1 MSWEHVRSTT
11 ADTIVLIHGLWMTPR
26 SWELWVEYY
35 RRPGYEVL
43 APAYPGLDAEVE
55 ELRADPSPIE
65 RLTIQE
71 TVDHYDAVIRCLA
84 RPPIIIGHSFGGTL
98 VQLMLD
104 RGLGAAGV
112 AINSVPVKGV
122 AVEPRSQPST
132 QVAAMGGSS
141 TGHQAV
147 PLTFEEFEQAFT
159 TVSGGDEARAAYERY
174 CIPAPPGIVG
184 EGVIEHVSS
193 HPATEVDF
201 TRPDRA
207 PLLFVAGGEDR
218 ATPPSLNR
226 TNYTRYLEGSKAV
239 VAYREFPGRSHLSI
253 VRSGWQDMADH
264 VLRWAEQPTATA
276 EEALTTHRDGGTS
289 S

>member
-1 MSWEHVRSTT
+1 MSCEHLRSTI

-26 SWELWVEYY
+26 SWELWIEYY

-65 RLTIQE
+65 RLTIEE
-71 TVDHYDAVIRCLA
+71 TVDHYDAVIRALA

-122 AVEPRSQPST
+122 AVESRSRSST
-132 QVAAMGGSS
+132 QIAAMGLPS
-141 TGHQAV
+141 TRHEAV
-147 PLTFEEFEQAFT
+147 PLTFEQFEQVFT
-159 TVSGGDEARAAYERY
+159 TVSGGEEARAAYERY
-174 CIPAPPGIVG
+174 YVPAPPGIVG
-184 EGVIEHVSS
+184 DGVVEHVGS

-201 TRPDRA
+201 TKPDRA
-207 PLLFVAGGEDR
+207 PLLFVAGGEDL

-226 TNYTRYLEGSKAV
+226 TNYERYLEGSKAI

-253 VRSGWQDMADH
+253 VRTGWQDMADY
-264 VLRWAEQPTATA
+264 VLCWAEQPTATA
-276 EEALTTHRDGGTS
+276 QDALTPHRDGGTRT
-289 S
+289 

>member
-1 MSWEHVRSTT
+1 MSCEHVRSTV

-26 SWELWVEYY
+26 CWEQWVEYY

-43 APAYPGLDAEVE
+43 APAYPGLDADVE
-55 ELRADPSPIE
+55 ELRADPAPIE
-65 RLTIQE
+65 RLTIEE
-71 TVDHYDAVIRCLA
+71 TVDHYGAVIRGLA

-122 AVEPRSQPST
+122 AVEPRSRPFT
-132 QVAAMGGSS
+132 QVAAMGK
-141 TGHQAV
+141 AV

-159 TVSGGDEARAAYERY
+159 TVSGGEEARAAYERY
-174 CIPAPPGIVG
+174 YIPAPSGIVG
-184 EGVIEHVSS
+184 DGVVEHVGS

-201 TRPDRA
+201 TRRDRA

-226 TNYTRYLEGSKAV
+226 TNYERYLDGSNAV
-239 VAYREFPGRSHLSI
+239 VAYREFSGRSHLSI
-253 VRSGWQDMADH
+253 VQNDWQDLADC
-264 VLRWAEQPTATA
+264 VLRWAEQPTATTEKA
-276 EEALTTHRDGGTS
+276 VATHRDGGTCP
-289 S
+289 

>member
-1 MSWEHVRSTT
+1 MSCEHSRSTT

-55 ELRADPSPIE
+55 ELRADPAPIE
-65 RLTIQE
+65 RLTIEE
-71 TVDHYDAVIRCLA
+71 TVDHYDAVIRGLA

-122 AVEPRSQPST
+122 VDEARSLPST
-132 QVAAMGGSS
+132 R
-141 TGHQAV
+141 HDAV

-159 TVSGGDEARAAYERY
+159 TVAGGEEARAAYERY
-174 CIPAPPGIVG
+174 YIPAPPGIVG
-184 EGVIEHVSS
+184 EGVVEHVGS

-226 TNYTRYLEGSKAV
+226 TNCKRYLDGSKAV

-253 VRSGWQDMADH
+253 VQNDWQDLADYA
-264 VLRWAEQPTATA
+264 LRWAEQPTAIA
-276 EEALTTHRDGGTS
+276 QEALTPHRDGGTS
-289 S
+289 P

>member
-1 MSWEHVRSTT
+1 M

-26 SWELWVEYY
+26 CWELWVEYY
-35 RRPGYEVL
+35 RRPGYEVVT
-43 APAYPGLDAEVE
+43 PAYPGLDAEVE

-65 RLTIQE
+65 RLTIEE
-71 TVDHYDAVIRCLA
+71 TVDHCAAVIRGLA

-122 AVEPRSQPST
+122 LVGPRSRPPT
-132 QVAAMGGSS
+132 R
-141 TGHQAV
+141 HEAV

-159 TVSGGDEARAAYERY
+159 TVAGEEEARAAYDRY
-174 CIPAPPGIVG
+174 YVPAPPGIVG
-184 EGVIEHVSS
+184 EGVIEHVGS

-226 TNYTRYLEGSKAV
+226 TNYTRYLEGSKAL
-239 VAYREFPGRSHLSI
+239 VAYREFPGRPHLSI
-253 VRSGWQDMADH
+253 VRSGWQDMADFA
-264 VLRWAEQPTATA
+264 LRWAEQPTPTA
-276 EEALTTHRDGGTS
+276 QEALTSHRDGGTS